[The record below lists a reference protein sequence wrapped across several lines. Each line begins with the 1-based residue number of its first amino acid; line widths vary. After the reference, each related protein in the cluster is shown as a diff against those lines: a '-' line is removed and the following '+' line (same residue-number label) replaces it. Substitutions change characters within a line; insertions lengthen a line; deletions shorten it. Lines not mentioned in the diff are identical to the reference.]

1 MSNQTLLCFDYGEK
15 RIGTAIG
22 QTVSATAS
30 ELQILKTNNGKPD
43 WDSISRLID
52 EWAPDRLIVGLP
64 LTLEGERQEAT
75 NAAERF
81 ARQLKGRFKLSV
93 DMVHE
98 QLSTFEAR
106 RELKSTRELDA
117 VAARLILETWL
128 KENID
133 KA

>member
-75 NAAERF
+75 DAAERF